1 MIRSGEGQNP
11 PVAEGSGQDTP
22 GPKSLESSRGGRSRS
37 RSGSSS
43 GKRDRDRGRD
53 RSRSRTPGSGRS
65 RRARGQLKTEA
76 DQRISVD
83 RSARETPSP
92 RRVGGAGPA
101 PPPST
106 GCGSGGARP
115 PRGPSRYGRLD
126 ESSTGSA
133 EGGRMRNGEGAA
145 RRPQRQAGRID
156 YWIEPNSSVAPDRP
170 RRAAAARRRW
180 PSAHRPSHPHVPSSL
195 TPASTQRA
203 SLAVLRTPSVGWCYR
218 GVAAADP
225 RGSLGRCV
233 CAGQHGR
240 CGLGRPDLRLGC
252 AGTLRVPLRV
262 WTAEEWHACNASS

>member
-180 PSAHRPSHPHVPSSL
+180 PSAHHRPAVPSSRPIVVDTRL
-195 TPASTQRA
+195 HPEGEPSSSSDAIRRV
-203 SLAVLRTPSVGWCYR
+203 VLQ
-218 GVAAADP
+218 
-225 RGSLGRCV
+225 GRC
-233 CAGQHGR
+233 R
-240 CGLGRPDLRLGC
+240 GRPTWLPRQVRLRG
-252 AGTLRVPLRV
+252 AAWAM
-262 WTAEEWHACNASS
+262 WTGAP